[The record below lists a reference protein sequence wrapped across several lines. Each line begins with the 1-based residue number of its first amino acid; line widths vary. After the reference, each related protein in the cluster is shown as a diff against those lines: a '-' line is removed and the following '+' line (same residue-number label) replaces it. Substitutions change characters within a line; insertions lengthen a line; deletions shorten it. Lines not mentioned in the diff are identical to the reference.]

1 MEITLPPSVKCKDSA
16 IRVLWLSYDHFS
28 DYSPSYVIPFKV
40 DTTIGIVSHVSFL
53 IKLLEQIRYT
63 DIGQAT
69 RKEWRKRKE
78 IIKSAKES
86 AEDGKSKKNDGIID
100 VTKIY
105 TEYEDELS
113 KSERKRK
120 GPEGL
125 KLKDFDVNLR
135 KYRMVGGIY
144 CIEYVKQPQQDMKLN
159 SKKYLRTGETKSI
172 VVHEEISDLF

>member
-1 MEITLPPSVKCKDSA
+1 M
-16 IRVLWLSYDHFS
+16 LW
-28 DYSPSYVIPFKV
+28 
-40 DTTIGIVSHVSFL
+40 
-53 IKLLEQIRYT
+53 QIRYT

-78 IIKSAKES
+78 IIKSAKEN

-113 KSERKRK
+113 KSERKQK

-159 SKKYLRTGETKSI
+159 SKKYLRTGEAKPI
-172 VVHEEISDLF
+172 VVHKEITERFFFV

>member
-1 MEITLPPSVKCKDSA
+1 M
-16 IRVLWLSYDHFS
+16 
-28 DYSPSYVIPFKV
+28 
-40 DTTIGIVSHVSFL
+40 
-53 IKLLEQIRYT
+53 
-63 DIGQAT
+63 AT

-78 IIKSAKES
+78 IIKSAKET
-86 AEDGKSKKNDGIID
+86 AEDGKSKKNDRIID

-135 KYRMVGGIY
+135 KYRMVGGVY

-159 SKKYLRTGETKSI
+159 SKKYLRTGGAMIPTCSLAGRMSQVVFNFSFLSQLFTKKTFPPNIQTPSSGSARGSETTRRN
-172 VVHEEISDLF
+172 